1 MPRVRIIIRDQQK
14 KVRSKS
20 ESHKDK
26 IHGKMPIF
34 NCSCGVKI
42 LVVPDLRE
50 MDKAI
55 ENHIIEHRKLSGQII
70 TMDYLT
76 QEILSVIIETMNE
89 TSTPCRITKA

>member
-1 MPRVRIIIRDQQK
+1 VIVIIRDPQK
-14 KVRSKS
+14 KVSSKS

-34 NCSCGVKI
+34 SCSCGVKI

-55 ENHIIEHRKLSGQII
+55 ENHIVEHRTLSGQIL
-70 TMDYLT
+70 TRDNLT
-76 QEILSVIIETMNE
+76 QEILKVIIETINE
-89 TSTPCRITKA
+89 TSPFVE